1 MRRRCAAYHDVCTLG
16 DMTPWD
22 TAYGP
27 RVHRPTR
34 NVHVHVIWLYM
45 QDGFGWT
52 NGVAL
57 WLLDRYAQSFERA
70 LREDGE
76 HDDSAKK

>member
-1 MRRRCAAYHDVCTLG
+1 MGHSLWALSALTCTHARARTHTLH
-16 DMTPWD
+16 M
-22 TAYGP
+22 YGF
-27 RVHRPTR
+27 TR
-34 NVHVHVIWLYM
+34 LYT